1 MAEVTSATP
10 VTAEK
15 GMFPLLEETNGEGV
29 IRGTEDS
36 EVVRNSFSRIDQRL
50 TSRHMER
57 HRLCSR

>member
-29 IRGTEDS
+29 IRGNAQKWFGIVS
-36 EVVRNSFSRIDQRL
+36 L
-50 TSRHMER
+50 G
-57 HRLCSR
+57 